1 MPTAGKEQNQLVDC
15 RIRRFLQALACPNY
29 AQLEPPAAA
38 FGASLRCLA
47 NFDVGKPPTTQ
58 RQTQQG
64 GEMSC
69 REFPAERSNVLANP

>member
-47 NFDVGKPPTTQ
+47 NFHVGKPPTTQ

-64 GEMSC
+64 GETSW